1 MIESALTYHRAT
13 VNDIAAIA
21 SLLPAAYQDHQSAI
35 GEEQWNRMKRNL
47 ANQDQLAKLMEV
59 AIGFSCQFQQQVVG
73 IIFLIPSGN
82 PMQIFPADWSYI
94 RLLGVDP
101 NYRYRSLGIGKK
113 LTQLCL
119 EQAQQMGEK
128 AIGLHTSE
136 FMSPARTMYERL
148 GFRQVKELEP
158 IYNKRYWLYKLTLKP
173 N

>member
-1 MIESALTYHRAT
+1 MTESALTYRQAT

-21 SLLPAAYQDHQSAI
+21 SLLPAAYHDYQSAI
-35 GEEQWNRMKRNL
+35 GDEQWDRMKRSL
-47 ANQDQLAKLMEV
+47 ANQDQLVKLMEV
-59 AIGFSCQFQQQVVG
+59 AIGFSCQAQQQLVG

-82 PMQIFPADWSYI
+82 STQIFPADWSYI

-101 NYRYRSLGIGKK
+101 DYWGLGIGKK

-119 EQAQQMGEK
+119 ERAQQLGEQ

-136 FMSPARTMYERL
+136 FMSPARTMYEEL

-158 IYNKRYWLYKLTLKP
+158 IYDKRYWLYKLTLKP